1 MPIGCRVYFIGY
13 DCRILQGCLPM
24 VFNVSASSGLHSLTS
39 AEVLSVAFE
48 REKGSFATGGADGRM
63 GPNAF

>member
-1 MPIGCRVYFIGY
+1 
-13 DCRILQGCLPM
+13 M